1 MKTVFC
7 LVIVAILIHADAT
20 FGQGRYYGYGR
31 GWGGGYGYGYAS
43 TAAEGF
49 QRGMADVI
57 RSTGA
62 YNLMT
67 SKAMSNV
74 EDARKKYIKNRVDGT
89 QAYFEMRRMNKAAR
103 QAEAGPRPTQ
113 QDVIRYA
120 QERAPDRLTASE
132 VDPLTGGIAW
142 PSLLQNEAF
151 KSEREELDELYE
163 KRAGRGSLTSSEV
176 MRANKL
182 ISDMDQTLQANVKGI
197 PSQLYSPAKRFLKS
211 LSYESYLRPQ

>member
-7 LVIVAILIHADAT
+7 LIVIAILIHADSS
-20 FGQGRYYGYGR
+20 FGQRRYGGYGG
-31 GWGGGYGYGYAS
+31 GWGGEYHAS

-67 SKAMSNV
+67 SKAMVNV
-74 EDARKKYIKNRVDGT
+74 EDARQQYIKNRVDGT
-89 QAYFEMRRMNKAAR
+89 KAYFEMRRINKAAR
-103 QAEAGPRPTQ
+103 EAEAGPRPTQ

-120 QERAPDRLTASE
+120 QERAPERLTASE

-142 PSLLQNEAF
+142 PPLLQENAF
-151 KSEREELDELYE
+151 KSEREELDELYN
-163 KRAGRGSLTSSEV
+163 KRAARGSLTASEV
-176 MRANKL
+176 MQANAL
-182 ISDMDQTLQANVKGI
+182 INDMEARLQANVKKI
-197 PSQLYSPAKRFLKS
+197 PSQLYSPAKSFLKS